1 MNGRQKAALTA
12 GFLLILAAGLYPPW
26 TQSWGFVAGGED
38 IQFRI
43 AAGSEGYSWIFRP
56 PGVPTW
62 VDGSFPKPD
71 DKNIKDDAIKDIS
84 ENGMRAVLRSVRAP
98 GQWRARIDV
107 ARLFVEWV
115 LIAAGAG
122 VSLLLFAQARTTPE
136 PPTAK

>member
-1 MNGRQKAALTA
+1 MNGRQKVALTV

-38 IQFRI
+38 IQFKI
-43 AAGSEGYSWIFRP
+43 AAGSEGYSWIFQP
-56 PGVPTW
+56 PSVPNW

-71 DKNIKDDAIKDIS
+71 DQNIKDEAIKDIS
-84 ENGMRAVLRSVRAP
+84 ENGMRAVLRAVRAS

-107 ARLFVEWV
+107 ARLLIEWV
-115 LIAAGAG
+115 VIAAGAG
-122 VSLLLFAQARTTPE
+122 VGLLVFAQGGTNPE